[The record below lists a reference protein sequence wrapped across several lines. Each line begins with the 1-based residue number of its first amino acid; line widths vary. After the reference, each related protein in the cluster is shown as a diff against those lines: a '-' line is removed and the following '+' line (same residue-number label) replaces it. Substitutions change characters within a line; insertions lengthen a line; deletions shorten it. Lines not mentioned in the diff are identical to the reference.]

1 MGSQDNLLRR
11 SFVPGEILTFWADA
25 ADSVGVSNFSAF
37 GDLRLVDEKY
47 GFGAG
52 NALVFRV
59 VFSYSIGEKSTSFVG
74 VGAGPNLSCCTFK
87 KISRDGCFP
96 AASSGGVVMA
106 AMWWAYLSMLTFW
119 AMWCIACP

>member
-52 NALVFRV
+52 NALVFRL

-74 VGAGPNLSCCTFK
+74 VGAGPNFSFWTLKKSFK
-87 KISRDGCFP
+87 
-96 AASSGGVVMA
+96 GGFF
-106 AMWWAYLSMLTFW
+106 S
-119 AMWCIACP
+119 